1 MSVTEVRGFLA
12 ERARE
17 GEAAGVAVLVRAWH
31 SAPRRPG
38 ARFAAAASGA
48 AGSISAGCVE
58 ADLREHLLAVAGG
71 EPPRLLRYGI
81 ADEDAAAVGLSCGGE
96 IEVLA
101 QAHRPDD
108 PAWIALVAA
117 LDAGR
122 EVALVTGLSGP
133 ILGRTMLAEGEAA
146 AGGLGSHAL
155 DAAARDAARVAIAD
169 AGGARVVRLVAA
181 GMESAPPAGA
191 AADDAKEALVEPFL
205 RPNRLIVVGAG
216 RIAGALAALA
226 APLGIPCVVVEPRTG
241 LAAEARAA
249 GATVVEAE
257 PEAAL
262 EELGADGRCAVAVVA
277 HDERLDVPAL
287 AAALRAGCGYVGL
300 LGGRRTQQGRRDAL
314 RAQGLGGEDVARV
327 RGPIGLDIGA
337 ESPAEIALSVLAE
350 VLAAW
355 KGRSAGG
362 ARRGGG

>member
-1 MSVTEVRGFLA
+1 MRGFLE
-12 ERARE
+12 ERASA

-38 ARFAAAASGA
+38 ARFAAAASGV

-71 EPPRLLRYGI
+71 EPTRLLRYGI

-108 PAWIALVAA
+108 PAWIALDAA
-117 LDAGR
+117 LGAAR

-133 ILGRTMLAEGEAA
+133 VLGRALLADGDAV
-146 AGGLGSHAL
+146 AGGLGSPAL
-155 DAAARDAARVAIAD
+155 DAAALRAARESLAEG
-169 AGGARVVRLVAA
+169 GGARVVRLAAA
-181 GMESAPPAGA
+181 GPDPEEEGP
-191 AADDAKEALVEPFL
+191 EALVEPFP

-216 RIAGALAALA
+216 RIAESLAAFA
-226 APLGIPCVVVEPRTG
+226 ATMEIPCVVVEPRAA

-249 GATVVEAE
+249 GSDVREAE
-257 PEAAL
+257 PDAAL
-262 EELGADGRCAVAVVA
+262 AELEADLRCAVAVVA
-277 HDERLDVPAL
+277 HAERLDVPAL
-287 AAALRAGCGYVGL
+287 AAALQAGCGYVGL
-300 LGGRRTQQGRRDAL
+300 LGGKRTQASRRDAL
-314 RAQGLGGEDVARV
+314 RARGVAEEEIARV

-350 VLAAW
+350 VVAAW
-355 KGRSAGG
+355 KRGSA
-362 ARRGGG
+362 AASRGGR